1 MMMRVILL
9 HTTGC
14 MILPS
19 CVDENK
25 DMLLCAVYNEQ
36 SDILLMSRLHPLVAA
51 VSCQENDGWKAEE
64 TIEKGGRVYTCSN
77 GGKGKRCLL
86 RILL

>member
-1 MMMRVILL
+1 MHDSTVVRRREQRFVVVRCLQQSEILL
-9 HTTGC
+9 
-14 MILPS
+14 I
-19 CVDENK
+19 
-25 DMLLCAVYNEQ
+25 
-36 SDILLMSRLHPLVAA
+36 SRLHPPVAAA